1 MNSPSQP
8 AASARWAR
16 SATTRGSANSPKF
29 GMLMAKRIGS
39 CWHLVPTAWA
49 PGPGTPQYHN
59 PPGPQQ
65 CSTAPRCHID
75 AQNGEIGRGFQ
86 GVPANVDSRK
96 MSAFGSRLVAQ
107 YPKTPVALCD
117 GHGIFLVAASGQILM
132 AADMTAGSTGR
143 RADSG
148 PAAGARAGQEGLL
161 AMVMTAGA

>member
-1 MNSPSQP
+1 
-8 AASARWAR
+8 
-16 SATTRGSANSPKF
+16 
-29 GMLMAKRIGS
+29 
-39 CWHLVPTAWA
+39 
-49 PGPGTPQYHN
+49 
-59 PPGPQQ
+59 
-65 CSTAPRCHID
+65 
-75 AQNGEIGRGFQ
+75 
-86 GVPANVDSRK
+86 

-161 AMVMTAGA
+161 AMVMTAGAIRVTVSLRPARAKVPGDFDVRERCRFRSMTVRYFPIALVSAV